1 LQETLCIGNK
11 NSFSVSKIAEANM
24 QNNPLD
30 NIKIASPC
38 GANWD
43 EMFGD
48 NRKRFC
54 AECKLT
60 VYNISGMSQREA
72 EDLLIN
78 SEGRVCIR
86 LFKRHDGTV
95 LTENCPVGLAKVKQ
109 KVSRI
114 ATATFALVLTF
125 VSGVFSFFSLVE
137 ISADAVKIIENIK
150 PKPAKRIEPGVS
162 FGGGL
167 SNIPEIKAAILKS
180 RDL

>member
-24 QNNPLD
+24 KNNPLD

-38 GANWD
+38 GANWE
-43 EMFGD
+43 EMLGD

-54 AECKLT
+54 AECKLN

-95 LTENCPVGLAKVKQ
+95 LTENCPVGLTKIKQ

-114 ATATFALVLTF
+114 ATAAFALIFGFMSGF
-125 VSGVFSFFSLVE
+125 VSFINLVVASKKLVE
-137 ISADAVKIIENIK
+137 IIK
-150 PKPAKRIEPGVS
+150 KLEPPREKSVNGVT

-167 SNIPEIKAAILKS
+167 SNLPEIKAAILKS